1 MTHAGTGI
9 TRPNVARTYDYLL
22 GGIES
27 YTADREQAAEL
38 LRTCP
43 SLGIVALENR
53 YLLARAVTW
62 AAGQGMTQFI
72 DLGAGMPV
80 KKAGAGVL
88 EDIHATAQAASP
100 SARVAY
106 VDDDPLVL
114 ARSRVFR
121 APARGVAV
129 IAADLTDPD
138 SVLADLGLRAVID
151 LAQPACF
158 IFGLAL
164 SLVPATDARD
174 VVAGY
179 LHRAAPGSCVV
190 ISCGR
195 CDDEALWAQ
204 LSKAYTRCGGSQSH
218 ASRDREVPGRPR
230 ACTSGGRPGAELAS
244 RLARCACGTTW
255 PGVCAGRRGQEA
267 GPVGPGPASASVV
280 PPWFG
285 PLDEARSAS
294 FCPKFTHVFY
304 R

>member
-164 SLVPATDARD
+164 GLVPAALARD

-179 LHRAAPGSCVV
+179 ARRAATGSCIV

-195 CDDEALWAQ
+195 CDDQALWDQ
-204 LSKAYTRCGGSQSH
+204 LREAYTAASAYNHAPGDVEGFLAGLELVPPGLVAAQNWQGGSNDAPST
-218 ASRDREVPGRPR
+218 VPG
-230 ACTSGGRPGAELAS
+230 SVYVLAG
-244 RLARCACGTTW
+244 LARKAQGF
-255 PGVCAGRRGQEA
+255 R
-267 GPVGPGPASASVV
+267 
-280 PPWFG
+280 
-285 PLDEARSAS
+285 
-294 FCPKFTHVFY
+294 
-304 R
+304 

>member
-1 MTHAGTGI
+1 MTYAGI
-9 TRPNVARTYDYLL
+9 DSTRPNVARIYDYLL

-27 YTADREQAAEL
+27 YTADREQAADL
-38 LRTCP
+38 LRICP
-43 SLGIVALENR
+43 SLGVVTLENR

-62 AAGQGMTQFI
+62 AAGRGLTQFI

-80 KKAGAGVL
+80 HEAGAGVL
-88 EDIHATAQAASP
+88 EDIHITAQAARP

-164 SLVPATDARD
+164 NLVPAAAARD

-204 LSKAYTRCGGSQSH
+204 LSKAYTAAKVHNH
-218 ASRDREVPGRPR
+218 AP
-230 ACTSGGRPGAELAS
+230 AEIEKFLDGLEPAP
-244 RLARCACGTTW
+244 
-255 PGVCAGRRGQEA
+255 PGVVPAQSWRGDWHDTPVTPP
-267 GPVGPGPASASVV
+267 GPVYVLAGVARKPAA
-280 PPWFG
+280 
-285 PLDEARSAS
+285 
-294 FCPKFTHVFY
+294 
-304 R
+304 

>member
-1 MTHAGTGI
+1 MTHAGIDI

-22 GGIES
+22 GGIDS
-27 YTADREQAAEL
+27 HSADREQAVGL
-38 LRTCP
+38 LQICP

-62 AAGQGMTQFI
+62 AAGQGITQFI

-80 KKAGAGVL
+80 RKARSGVL
-88 EDIHATAQAASP
+88 EDIHVTAQAVSP

-106 VDDDPLVL
+106 VDDDPLTL

-129 IAADLTDPD
+129 SAADLTDPD

-164 SLVPATDARD
+164 SFVPATDARD

-179 LHRAAPGSCVV
+179 LRQATPGSCVV

-204 LSKAYTRCGGSQSH
+204 LNKAY
-218 ASRDREVPGRPR
+218 AAAEVHNHTP
-230 ACTSGGRPGAELAS
+230 AEIEGFLDG
-244 RLARCACGTTW
+244 LEPVP
-255 PGVCAGRRGQEA
+255 PGVVPAQSWRGGWRDAPAAPPGLVYVLAGVARK
-267 GPVGPGPASASVV
+267 PAA
-280 PPWFG
+280 
-285 PLDEARSAS
+285 
-294 FCPKFTHVFY
+294 
-304 R
+304 

>member
-1 MTHAGTGI
+1 MTHGTGI

-27 YTADREQAAEL
+27 YTADREQAAGL
-38 LRTCP
+38 LQICP

-62 AAGQGMTQFI
+62 AAGQGLTQFI

-80 KKAGAGVL
+80 KNARAGVL

-121 APARGVAV
+121 ASDRGVAV
-129 IAADLTDPD
+129 IAADLTDPN
-138 SVLADLGLRAVID
+138 SVLADLGLRAIID
-151 LAQPACF
+151 LAQPVCF

-164 SLVPATDARD
+164 SLVPATAARD

-179 LHRAAPGSCVV
+179 LRQAAPGSCVV
-190 ISCGR
+190 ISSGR

-204 LSKAYTRCGGSQSH
+204 LSKAYI
-218 ASRDREVPGRPR
+218 AAEVHNHPP
-230 ACTSGGRPGAELAS
+230 AEIERFLNG
-244 RLARCACGTTW
+244 LGLVP
-255 PGVCAGRRGQEA
+255 PGVVPAQSWRGGWHDA
-267 GPVGPGPASASVV
+267 PAAPPGPVYVLAGVARKPAA
-280 PPWFG
+280 
-285 PLDEARSAS
+285 
-294 FCPKFTHVFY
+294 
-304 R
+304 